1 MPVQLPLDHLPEL
14 WPNKFRGARIGAL
27 LHPAS
32 VSSKLEHAS
41 RILERHSGDLFRLAA
56 FFGPQH
62 GFLGQTQ
69 DNMVEWKSY
78 EHPRLHIPVY
88 SLYGDHR
95 EPTAEMLEGLDV
107 LLVDLQDVGSR
118 YYTFVWTLYLSM
130 RACERCGI
138 AVVVLDRPN
147 PINGVTTE
155 GPVLDP
161 NYKSFVGMHPIPVR
175 HGRTIGELAQQ
186 FRDEAFPKCELS
198 VLPMKNWERAM
209 WFDQTGLPWVM
220 PSPNMPTL
228 DTATVYP
235 GMCLFEGT
243 NISEGRG
250 TTRPFEIFG
259 APFIDAEK
267 LCAELNGLKLPGV
280 FFRENYFQPTFQ
292 KFAGQLCGGAQIH
305 VIDRERFQPFQDG
318 RGNHSSTS
326 ATFTQSNSNG
336 SNRLTNTN
344 GKRLPIEIL
353 IGGPGRI
360 GFSATDHCAAR
371 GFHSLRSMSLI
382 FRSCTPTSHGRKS
395 CSGLRTRTTNWRGVR
410 RDITAN
416 ISSCARSITHRR
428 NRVLLSSAAL
438 TRRRLRNLGCTAENI
453 RAIFCAP

>member
-1 MPVQLPLDHLPEL
+1 MPVLLPLDHLSEL
-14 WPNKFRGARIGAL
+14 WPSKFRGARIGAL
-27 LHPAS
+27 VHPAS

-41 RILERHSGDLFRLAA
+41 RILERHSDDLFRLAA

-95 EPTAEMLEGLDV
+95 EPTAEMLQGLDV
-107 LLVDLQDVGSR
+107 LGVDLQDIGSR
-118 YYTFVWTLYLSM
+118 YYTFIWTLYLCI
-130 RACERCGI
+130 RACEKCGVAI
-138 AVVVLDRPN
+138 VVLDRPN
-147 PINGVTTE
+147 PINGIRTE

-161 NYKSFVGMHPIPVR
+161 KYKSFVGMYPLPVR

-186 FRDEAFPKCELS
+186 FRDDAFPKCELT
-198 VLPMKNWERAM
+198 VLPMKHWERPM

-267 LCAELNGLKLPGV
+267 LCIELNALKLPGV

-292 KFAGQLCGGAQIH
+292 KFAGNVNATPSSRDSCDKKSGEGAASTFGQLCGGAQIH
-305 VIDRERFQPFQDG
+305 VTDREAFRPFQTG
-318 RGNHSSTS
+318 LEIIRAIRRSYPEQFAWKQPPYEYET
-326 ATFTQSNSNG
+326 
-336 SNRLTNTN
+336 
-344 GKRLPIEIL
+344 KKLPIEIL
-353 IGGPGRI
+353 LGGPVKE
-360 GFSATDHCAAR
+360 FFEDH
-371 GFHSLRSMSLI
+371 
-382 FRSCTPTSHGRKS
+382 
-395 CSGLRTRTTNWRGVR
+395 
-410 RDITAN
+410 D
-416 ISSCARSITHRR
+416 
-428 NRVLLSSAAL
+428 
-438 TRRRLRNLGCTAENI
+438 
-453 RAIFCAP
+453 

>member
-1 MPVQLPLDHLPEL
+1 VPVQLPLDHLAEL
-14 WPNKFRGARIGAL
+14 WPNKFRGARMGAL
-27 LHPAS
+27 VHPAS

-41 RILERHSGDLFRLAA
+41 RILERQSGDLFRLAA

-78 EHPRLHIPVY
+78 GHPRLHLPVY
-88 SLYGDHR
+88 SLYADHR
-95 EPTAEMLEGLDV
+95 EPTSEMLEGLDV

-118 YYTFVWTLYLSM
+118 YYTFIWTLYLCI
-130 RACERCGI
+130 RACARYGTP
-138 AVVVLDRPN
+138 VVVLDRPN

-155 GPVLDP
+155 GALLDP

-186 FRDEAFPKCELS
+186 FCDEAFPQCELS
-198 VLPMKNWERAM
+198 VLPMKNWDRAM

-228 DTATVYP
+228 ESAAVYP

-267 LCAELNGLKLPGV
+267 LCSELNGLKLPGV

-305 VIDRERFQPFQDG
+305 VIDRERFQPFRVG
-318 RGNHSSTS
+318 VEIINHLRKNYPEH
-326 ATFTQSNSNG
+326 FQWKQPPYEYEW
-336 SNRLTNTN
+336 
-344 GKRLPIEIL
+344 KRLPIEVL
-353 IGGPGRI
+353 IGGRI
-360 GFSATDHCAAR
+360 ESVFGD
-371 GFHSLRSMSLI
+371 
-382 FRSCTPTSHGRKS
+382 
-395 CSGLRTRTTNWRGVR
+395 
-410 RDITAN
+410 
-416 ISSCARSITHRR
+416 
-428 NRVLLSSAAL
+428 
-438 TRRRLRNLGCTAENI
+438 
-453 RAIFCAP
+453 